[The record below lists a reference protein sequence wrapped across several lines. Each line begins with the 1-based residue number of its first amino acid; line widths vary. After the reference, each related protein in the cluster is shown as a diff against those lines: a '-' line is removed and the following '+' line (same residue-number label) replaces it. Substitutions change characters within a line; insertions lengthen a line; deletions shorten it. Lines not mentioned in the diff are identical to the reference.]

1 MENVNFNIPKSTKT
15 FSSVFGWIK
24 GKVQTSSM
32 GTLPGQSAE
41 VFKRCPHIMTG
52 PSVGR
57 ILVER
62 GLVKPSQLL
71 EALATQRELEDKG
84 KRKTVGALL
93 IEMGYLSSQQY
104 LEALSKHFDMP
115 IISLFKFIPSPLVEN
130 SMADPY
136 AFYHKVLVVAEYEN
150 EIKLAMAEP
159 NPSILEEL
167 KKAFRGKRVH
177 FFLANPLELEECFR
191 VYRDPY
197 ARSFYR

>member
-1 MENVNFNIPKSTKT
+1 
-15 FSSVFGWIK
+15 
-24 GKVQTSSM
+24 
-32 GTLPGQSAE
+32 
-41 VFKRCPHIMTG
+41 
-52 PSVGR
+52 
-57 ILVER
+57 
-62 GLVKPSQLL
+62 
-71 EALATQRELEDKG
+71 
-84 KRKTVGALL
+84 
-93 IEMGYLSSQQY
+93 MGYLSSQQY

-115 IISLFKFIPSPLVEN
+115 VISLFKFIPSPLVEN

-136 AFYHKVLVVAEYEN
+136 AFYHKVLVVAEYET

-167 KKAFRGKRVH
+167 RKAFRGKKIH